1 MNNGKQSQADA
12 GYGQGKPTRHCGLCR
27 FFDSMKGECSEV
39 EGDISAFGLSSV
51 YNPRPNPFGSK
62 LGPKETAIIERM
74 MASPP
79 DQSDAVGAGPAAV
92 GAAMRIGSKSYE
104 G

>member
-1 MNNGKQSQADA
+1 MKQSQEEA

-27 FFDSMKGECSEV
+27 YFDSMKGECTEV
-39 EGDISAFGLSSV
+39 EGDISAFGLSRV

-62 LGPKETAIIERM
+62 LGPKETQIIERM
-74 MASPP
+74 MATGP
-79 DQSDAVGAGPAAV
+79 DEDEVVRGPAPAP
-92 GAAMRIGSKSYE
+92 AAPMRIGSKSYE